1 MSTPKAAIDPNQ
13 LDAVVRAVLQQ
24 LGAPAG
30 PAAVAAAKAAAIAP
44 QAPLAPGERRIPE
57 LVIESPQ
64 ERGEVAEPAGGAAS
78 SKAPAAELPQDWR
91 FRRPRNAADGIPFRR
106 SELATMRAATPARI
120 VQGRV
125 GTRYPTDKAI
135 GLRAEHAVALDAV
148 HSTLPEGFAAELG
161 CIELFSQAE
170 DHAEYLA
177 FPDKGRALHPDS
189 RARLEAEGTRGAD
202 IQIIAGDGLAAWALT
217 ANGPALLPALQQEL
231 SAAGFSLGKPLMVHR
246 ARIGVQDE
254 IGVVLG
260 CRATIILVGERPGLG
275 TGDSLS
281 IYTAFGPKLGQ
292 DNAEKDCI
300 SNIRPLGIPAEEAA
314 KLCTDLMKRTF
325 AAGGGGVNL
334 TSAGAA

>member
-1 MSTPKAAIDPNQ
+1 MSSSDNATPNA
-13 LDAVVRAVLQQ
+13 LDAGRIEALVRAVLAQ
-24 LGAPAG
+24 LEGGAD
-30 PAAVAAAKAAAIAP
+30 IAP
-44 QAPLAPGERRIPE
+44 RAPTAPGERAIPE
-57 LVIESPQ
+57 LQIESPQ
-64 ERGEVAEPAGGAAS
+64 ERGEVAVSAGSKPADAGA
-78 SKAPAAELPQDWR
+78 LPDGWS
-91 FRRPRNAADGIPFRR
+91 FRRPRHPQDGLPFRLG
-106 SELATMRAATPARI
+106 ELAKMRAATPARV

-170 DHAEYLA
+170 DHADYLA
-177 FPDKGRALHPDS
+177 FPDRGRALHPDS
-189 RARLEAEGTRGAD
+189 RAKLEQEGDRGRD
-202 IQIIAGDGLAAWALT
+202 VQIIAGDGLAAWALT
-217 ANGPALLPALQQEL
+217 ANGPALLPALQREL
-231 SAAGFSLGKPLMVHR
+231 AAAGFSLGKPVMVHR
-246 ARIGVQDE
+246 ARIAVADE

-260 CRATIILVGERPGLG
+260 CRATVILVGERPGLG

-281 IYTAFGPKLGQ
+281 IYTAYGPKLGQ

-314 KLCTDLMKRTF
+314 AMCRELLQRTF
-325 AAGGGGVNL
+325 AAGGGGVAL